1 MSKNFLRVKRDIL
14 KDMHETGHHTQ
25 ESWAKIMLEHTRF
38 LKTKEDQE
46 AFWGFILNPNADR
59 DFKTPTF
66 LKYNSYEKI
75 VIPKLQ
81 KLTINDTDQD
91 EKMEDIT
98 LENEERRNG
107 LTSYINVKQV
117 E

>member
-46 AFWGFILNPNADR
+46 SFWNFILNPNDDR

-66 LKYNSYEKI
+66 LKYNSEDEI

-81 KLTINDTDQD
+81 KLTVNGTDQD

-117 E
+117 